1 MGVTFGSEKNLKKF
15 LKFPPKT
22 SRRTFSKQKVHFD
35 IHHFT
40 SPTVND
46 EHIDHVA
53 EQIGADVW
61 SPRETSSSTSISE
74 SVVRTRIVIDTSVL
88 IADPGCLHSFP
99 GCDIVIPLTVIE
111 ELDGLKGRPD
121 DVGRSARTALRS
133 IEDLRKK
140 AGGSLASPTRVHDGP
155 DSGTVQIEVNGV
167 QRNLLVEHGL
177 DPDVPDN
184 RIIGAALGQAR
195 ISPTR
200 MISNDA
206 ALRIKAAHMGLIA
219 EEHQP
224 VGAGADSRPMGWTTF
239 DTTNSQ
245 IDSLY
250 RSGGI
255 EVSEVAGATQLVDNN
270 FAVLRSGSQ
279 SALARCSDNE
289 LKLLAQFAHLF
300 QRIVYIIF

>member
-1 MGVTFGSEKNLKKF
+1 MNHALASHTEIA
-15 LKFPPKT
+15 T
-22 SRRTFSKQKVHFD
+22 R
-35 IHHFT
+35 
-40 SPTVND
+40 
-46 EHIDHVA
+46 
-53 EQIGADVW
+53 
-61 SPRETSSSTSISE
+61 
-74 SVVRTRIVIDTSVL
+74 VVLDTSVL
-88 IADPGCLHSFP
+88 VADPSCIYNFA
-99 GCDIVIPLTVIE
+99 GCDVVIPLTVIE
-111 ELDGLKGRPD
+111 ELDGLKTRMD

-177 DPDVPDN
+177 NPDVPDN

-255 EVSEVAGATQLVDNN
+255 EVSEVDGATHLVDNN

-279 SALARCSDNE
+279 SALTRCNDNE
-289 LKLLAQFAHLF
+289 LKLLAQWILAGAPDK
-300 QRIVYIIF
+300 

>member
-1 MGVTFGSEKNLKKF
+1 MLV
-15 LKFPPKT
+15 
-22 SRRTFSKQKVHFD
+22 
-35 IHHFT
+35 
-40 SPTVND
+40 
-46 EHIDHVA
+46 
-53 EQIGADVW
+53 
-61 SPRETSSSTSISE
+61 
-74 SVVRTRIVIDTSVL
+74 
-88 IADPGCLHSFP
+88 ADPACIYNFAS
-99 GCDIVIPLTVIE
+99 CDVVIPLTVIE
-111 ELDGLKGRPD
+111 ELDGLKTRMD

-133 IEDLRKK
+133 IEELRKK
-140 AGGSLASPTRVHDGP
+140 AGGSLASPTRVNDGP

-167 QRNLLVEHGL
+167 QRNLLIEHGL

-224 VGAGADSRPMGWTTF
+224 VGTGADSRPMGWSTF
-239 DTTNSQ
+239 DTTNAH

-255 EVSEVAGATQLVDNN
+255 EVSEVADGTHLVDNN

-279 SALARCSDNE
+279 SALTRCNDNE
-289 LKLLAQFAHLF
+289 LKLIAQNPPEAWGLRPRSKRTTFCARLAARSRSIRHSP
-300 QRIVYIIF
+300 